1 MPINKSSSVVNQV
14 EGSSFFRDAK
24 GVGNINNSSNSNK
37 KKLESAIVMKITDE
51 HKKILENH
59 FKNEKGLALSSG
71 IRQIIFEYMKSNG
84 LI

>member
-1 MPINKSSSVVNQV
+1 MPINKSDSSLVNQV
-14 EGSSFFRDAK
+14 TNSNLFKDSNRDII
-24 GVGNINNSSNSNK
+24 INN
-37 KKLESAIVMKITDE
+37 KKLESTIVIKINEE

-71 IRQIIFEYMKSNG
+71 IRQVIFEYMKSNN

>member
-1 MPINKSSSVVNQV
+1 MPINKSNNTLLEQV
-14 EGSSFFRDAK
+14 Q
-24 GVGNINNSSNSNK
+24 NSNLFK
-37 KKLESAIVMKITDE
+37 DNDKISNNKKLESTIVIKINED

-71 IRQIIFEYMKSNG
+71 IRQIIFEYMKENN

>member
-1 MPINKSSSVVNQV
+1 MPINKSNNTLLEQV
-14 EGSSFFRDAK
+14 Q
-24 GVGNINNSSNSNK
+24 NSNLFK
-37 KKLESAIVMKITDE
+37 DSDKISNNKKLESTIVIKINED

-71 IRQIIFEYMKSNG
+71 IRQIIFEYMKENN

>member
-1 MPINKSSSVVNQV
+1 MPINKSNNTLLEQV
-14 EGSSFFRDAK
+14 Q
-24 GVGNINNSSNSNK
+24 NSNLFK
-37 KKLESAIVMKITDE
+37 DSDKISNNKKLASTIVIKINED

-71 IRQIIFEYMKSNG
+71 IRQIIFEYMKENN